1 MKLYFLIA
9 SVAFTST
16 YAQPVIAPNAASSG
30 FSSQANSTV
39 AALHSNATSAS
50 LFQFAHLR
58 FRPHAEYRLLHADGI
73 QFGPG
78 QQEPTSI
85 QTFSP
90 GLLTEVGRHW
100 SIDYT
105 PTWTQFSHRAF
116 RDAFE
121 RALHVTGEFNSD
133 NWQLLLTGIYTKSDK
148 PLVETATQ
156 TSEENSANN
165 VSVSRTL
172 GTRAALETSFGW
184 TILSRV
190 SLPDVREWNTR
201 EALHYQ
207 MTPAF
212 DMALSLTTGGSDF
225 SAGAD
230 SKFTQPELS
239 VHWQLADVL
248 SFNVH
253 GGVEMRRAGSP
264 ANSAPIQTL
273 RTPILGGSFDFTPS
287 KATQLSVGNT
297 RQVSPSYFEN
307 LLTKTDN
314 WNATLSRHFFE
325 SLAGSVSW
333 MWGRTSYT
341 AVHSGAYSGR
351 SDRFRSFNTRAT
363 KTIRDRVTVSLIFQ
377 ATSNYSTTEG
387 YSFSS
392 KQYGAELG
400 IAY

>member
-9 SVAFTST
+9 SVATSFT
-16 YAQPVIAPNAASSG
+16 YAQPVIAPNAPSSG
-30 FSSQANSTV
+30 YSSQANS
-39 AALHSNATSAS
+39 ALAGFRGNAISAS
-50 LFQFAHLR
+50 VFQFAQLR

-100 SIDYT
+100 SVDYT

-121 RALHVTGEFNSD
+121 QAIHVSGEFNSD
-133 NWQLLLTGIYTKSDK
+133 NWQLLFTGIYTKSDK
-148 PLVETATQ
+148 PLVETAAQ
-156 TSEENSANN
+156 TSEENTANN

-172 GTRAALETSFGW
+172 GTRAALEASFGW

-190 SLPDVREWNTR
+190 SFPDVREWNTR

-212 DMALSLTTGGSDF
+212 DTALSLTTGGTDF

-230 SKFTQPELS
+230 SKFTRPEVS

-253 GGVEMRRAGSP
+253 GGVEMRRAGSR
-264 ANSAPIQTL
+264 ANNASVQTV
-273 RTPILGGSFDFTPS
+273 RTPILGGSLDFAPS
-287 KATQLSVGNT
+287 KATQFSVGNT
-297 RQVSPSYFEN
+297 RQVAPSYFEN
-307 LLTKTDN
+307 LLTKTNN
-314 WNATLSRHFFE
+314 WNATVSRRILG
-325 SLAGSVSW
+325 SLVGSVSW
-333 MWGRTSYT
+333 MWGRTSYA
-341 AVHSGAYSGR
+341 AVNSGAYGGR

-363 KTIRDRVTVSLIFQ
+363 KTIRDRITVSFVFQ
-377 ATSNYSTTEG
+377 ATTNHSTTGG

-392 KQYGAELG
+392 KQYGVELG